1 MCIRDRLLFGLVK
14 KMILADRLAYISNE
28 VFNNYSSYSGFSILF
43 GFVAYTF
50 CLYAD
55 FSGFID
61 IVSGVSRLFGIKIAE
76 NFRRPFFSH
85 TVQEFWRNCD
95 NNILSATCRMAHYGH
110 LARRKRKICC
120 LRLVLFRNNLPRST
134 V

>member
-1 MCIRDRLLFGLVK
+1 
-14 KMILADRLAYISNE
+14 MILADRLAYISNE
-28 VFNNYSSYSGFSILF
+28 VFDNYSSYSGFSILF

-76 NFRRPFFSH
+76 NFRRPFFL
-85 TVQEFWRNCD
+85 TPFRNFGAD
-95 NNILSATCRMAHYGH
+95 GISPSANGLKTMFS
-110 LARRKRKICC
+110 I
-120 LRLVLFRNNLPRST
+120 LFRFQSFRKSSPQEQIKILKTSISQLR
-134 V
+134 